1 LQELDETSSPT
12 KNTAKNNNKSPPKRG
27 KNSKSEKEAP
37 SQKEKKS
44 STDEKNPRETAKN
57 NRRKSDQKT
66 NTTNTLADKSA
77 SDTPL
82 KRGQK
87 RKASSDENEG
97 PHNKKQKTG
106 NLSEDYDDVPFEES
120 SASQR
125 RRSGKSTD
133 EKVDEILDI
142 RAEQWHQIDQ
152 FTLERSESTG
162 VEEKMAV
169 YNSLTVADVN
179 SPSSQQKLAQT
190 TAVVSSKGKKVRF
203 NAYSDLLS
211 GDRDDLSFL
220 TPDDGDEAEEKKE
233 KKRQFFR
240 NLFGRIAT
248 WTKEEQTAEIMK
260 YYRMS
265 QRKYEKDS
273 DRPMQSTPVVQNKVR
288 KAPKTAP
295 NVMRTNAL
303 RNPTSPTKFNATKN
317 KKVNDEQV
325 DLVTEENVSPRR
337 KGTAATP
344 NKAKSSTT
352 TTPKKGSET
361 PKSAS
366 KASPNKSKA
375 STPAKTPAKATPK
388 NGRTSGT
395 STPSKAKS
403 TPSKV
408 APKKASPKKSAAK
421 PTRARARP
429 TRFSL

>member
-1 LQELDETSSPT
+1 MQELDETSSPT

-66 NTTNTLADKSA
+66 NTTNTSADKSA

-162 VEEKMAV
+162 GEEKMAV
-169 YNSLTVADVN
+169 YNSLTDADVN

-203 NAYSDLLS
+203 NAYSGTFNLIRKSFSAANTSLSDLLS

-240 NLFGRIAT
+240 NL
-248 WTKEEQTAEIMK
+248 
-260 YYRMS
+260 
-265 QRKYEKDS
+265 
-273 DRPMQSTPVVQNKVR
+273 
-288 KAPKTAP
+288 
-295 NVMRTNAL
+295 L
-303 RNPTSPTKFNATKN
+303 
-317 KKVNDEQV
+317 
-325 DLVTEENVSPRR
+325 
-337 KGTAATP
+337 
-344 NKAKSSTT
+344 
-352 TTPKKGSET
+352 
-361 PKSAS
+361 
-366 KASPNKSKA
+366 
-375 STPAKTPAKATPK
+375 
-388 NGRTSGT
+388 
-395 STPSKAKS
+395 
-403 TPSKV
+403 
-408 APKKASPKKSAAK
+408 
-421 PTRARARP
+421 
-429 TRFSL
+429 

>member
-1 LQELDETSSPT
+1 MSQRRSSRLQELDETSSPT

-66 NTTNTLADKSA
+66 NTTNTPADKSA

-203 NAYSDLLS
+203 NAYSGTFNLIRKSFSAALKLLS
-211 GDRDDLSFL
+211 QICSAG
-220 TPDDGDEAEEKKE
+220 TE
-233 KKRQFFR
+233 
-240 NLFGRIAT
+240 T
-248 WTKEEQTAEIMK
+248 
-260 YYRMS
+260 
-265 QRKYEKDS
+265 
-273 DRPMQSTPVVQNKVR
+273 
-288 KAPKTAP
+288 
-295 NVMRTNAL
+295 
-303 RNPTSPTKFNATKN
+303 TSAF
-317 KKVNDEQV
+317 
-325 DLVTEENVSPRR
+325 
-337 KGTAATP
+337 
-344 NKAKSSTT
+344 
-352 TTPKKGSET
+352 
-361 PKSAS
+361 
-366 KASPNKSKA
+366 
-375 STPAKTPAKATPK
+375 
-388 NGRTSGT
+388 
-395 STPSKAKS
+395 
-403 TPSKV
+403 
-408 APKKASPKKSAAK
+408 
-421 PTRARARP
+421 
-429 TRFSL
+429 

>member
-1 LQELDETSSPT
+1 MSQRRSSRLQELDETSSPT

-66 NTTNTLADKSA
+66 NTSVDKSA

-97 PHNKKQKTG
+97 PQNKKQKTG

-120 SASQR
+120 SSSQR

-162 VEEKMAV
+162 GEEKMAV
-169 YNSLTVADVN
+169 YNSLTDADVN

-203 NAYSDLLS
+203 NAYSGTFNLI
-211 GDRDDLSFL
+211 RKSF
-220 TPDDGDEAEEKKE
+220 
-233 KKRQFFR
+233 
-240 NLFGRIAT
+240 
-248 WTKEEQTAEIMK
+248 
-260 YYRMS
+260 
-265 QRKYEKDS
+265 
-273 DRPMQSTPVVQNKVR
+273 
-288 KAPKTAP
+288 
-295 NVMRTNAL
+295 
-303 RNPTSPTKFNATKN
+303 
-317 KKVNDEQV
+317 
-325 DLVTEENVSPRR
+325 
-337 KGTAATP
+337 
-344 NKAKSSTT
+344 
-352 TTPKKGSET
+352 
-361 PKSAS
+361 
-366 KASPNKSKA
+366 
-375 STPAKTPAKATPK
+375 
-388 NGRTSGT
+388 
-395 STPSKAKS
+395 
-403 TPSKV
+403 
-408 APKKASPKKSAAK
+408 SAAK
-421 PTRARARP
+421 TCLRFAQRGQRRPQLFDARR
-429 TRFSL
+429 RRRS